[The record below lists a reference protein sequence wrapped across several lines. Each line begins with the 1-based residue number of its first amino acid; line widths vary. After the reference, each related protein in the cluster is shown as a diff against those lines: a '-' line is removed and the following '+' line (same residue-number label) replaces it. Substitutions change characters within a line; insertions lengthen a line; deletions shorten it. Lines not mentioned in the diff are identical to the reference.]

1 MKALYLPYNQCSKY
15 FLVIP
20 ELISKWKN
28 LEVLVLGSLYNMEK
42 VLEEISLHCKEFHA
56 LCAIRVDIGRD
67 AASAIVTFLPNIKYL
82 HMKGANIDRE
92 SLEIILQGCKDLV
105 RLDGRDCVGYKCD
118 DQLLKLASHITN
130 FQHEGSRL
138 FDDEDDWGDY
148 DDFTCVSD

>member
-1 MKALYLPYNQCSKY
+1 
-15 FLVIP
+15 
-20 ELISKWKN
+20 
-28 LEVLVLGSLYNMEK
+28 
-42 VLEEISLHCKEFHA
+42 
-56 LCAIRVDIGRD
+56 
-67 AASAIVTFLPNIKYL
+67 
-82 HMKGANIDRE
+82 MKGANIDRE